1 MKITVAFSI
10 CMLMILPA
18 FSQTHVVRGKITTF
32 NHYPVQNVAVAAK
45 KAKSKVVTDS
55 LGQFELVCH
64 EKDVILVKTPV
75 FAPLS
80 RRVSPEDEFV
90 TANLVF
96 KDSKKNREIAA
107 DLGYIKPDEL
117 SYALTHLAN
126 ENNDFCNYS
135 DIFTLITVKYPEV
148 QVKNG
153 PGGAK
158 GVYIRGQKSMT
169 LEAEAVYEVDGMKV
183 SDISFTRPCEIATI
197 DIMKSGGTA
206 VYGTQAVNGVVIIK
220 TKGYWSQHKDQ

>member
-1 MKITVAFSI
+1 
-10 CMLMILPA
+10 MLMILPA

-32 NHYPVQNVAVAAK
+32 NQYPVQHVEVSSK

-64 EKDVILVKTPV
+64 EKDVILVKTEV

-80 RRVSPEDEFV
+80 IRVSSGDAYV

-96 KDSKKNREIAA
+96 KDSKKNREVAA
-107 DLGYIKPDEL
+107 DLGYIKPDQL
-117 SYALTHLAN
+117 SYALAHLAN
-126 ENNDFCNYS
+126 ENNDFCNYP
-135 DIFTLITVKYPEV
+135 DIFSLISAKFPEV

-153 PGGAK
+153 PGGTK
-158 GVYIRGQKSMT
+158 GVYVRGQKSMT
-169 LEAEAVYEVDGMKV
+169 LETEAVYEVDGMKV
-183 SDISFTRPCEIATI
+183 SDISFINPCQTGTI
-197 DIMKSGGTA
+197 DILKSGGTA

-220 TKGYWSQHKDQ
+220 TKGNRVNSGNQ